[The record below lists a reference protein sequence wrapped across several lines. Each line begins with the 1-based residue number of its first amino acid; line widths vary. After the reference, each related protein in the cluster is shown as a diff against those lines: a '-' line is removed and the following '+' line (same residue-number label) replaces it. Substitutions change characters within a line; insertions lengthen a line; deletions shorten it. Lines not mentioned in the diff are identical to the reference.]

1 MMGKRAN
8 EVYKYLAGV
17 RDIKIPLIWK
27 VLFAQIFG
35 IFLCLAG
42 FFLLYTKYYIY
53 SVIIYGLLIIIL
65 GICILTVL
73 IVKVYAPEF
82 VLELIKIKMFRRA
95 NECLIVFVDE
105 LGIMDTSVGE
115 IDFSVRE
122 VKDKATGCRYEF
134 SDEDIVYYYRVPVLF
149 VNGASGRAI
158 PVKYANVINNLKE
171 FGFKTIRDVKNFFEK
186 LNREKGEK
194 LEKLNKLKVD
204 YHVLK
209 DEKIK
214 TDIEKL
220 EREIKQIDEMIKK
233 LEEAVTTLPH
243 QTIKLKNVVK
253 VLGNENPEIKMAKAQ
268 RYYLAGYVRGQRD
281 EGFIQILKWI
291 TLIVALIAAPT
302 ITYIIVKSFGG

>member
-1 MMGKRAN
+1 MGKRAN

-27 VLFAQIFG
+27 VLFAPIFG

-42 FFLLYTKYYIY
+42 FFLLYTPYYTYNIA
-53 SVIIYGLLIIIL
+53 IYGILIVIL
-65 GICILTVL
+65 GICALVILL
-73 IVKVYAPEF
+73 IRFYAPEF
-82 VLELIKIKMFRRA
+82 VLELIKIKMFRRV

-115 IDFSVRE
+115 IDFSIRE

-158 PVKYANVINNLKE
+158 PVKYAEVINKLKE
-171 FGFKTIRDVKNFFEK
+171 FGFKTVRDVKKFLEK
-186 LNREKGEK
+186 LDKEKGEK
-194 LEKLNKLKVD
+194 LEKLNKLKID
-204 YHVLK
+204 YQVLK

-214 TDIEKL
+214 TEIEKL
-220 EREIKQIDEMIKK
+220 EAEVKQIDEMIKK
-233 LEEAVTTLPH
+233 VEEAVTTLPY
-243 QTIKLKNVVK
+243 QTIKLKNVIK

-268 RYYLAGYVRGQRD
+268 RYYLAGYTRGLKD

-302 ITYIIVKSFGG
+302 VTYIIVKSFGG